1 METVGEPAV
10 EPHLADGR
18 STSSVGPRGPV
29 SRPRTRKSP
38 IASECSQRAGFPS
51 TPTKG
56 YAEGHRTVTTVGPRS
71 AYRSG
76 GLRIGAEV
84 VYRDGR
90 EARRGVIKSKRLPSS
105 ALARLQALPAR
116 AAALPGL
123 DALWLFGSH
132 ARGDATP
139 LSDVDLAYLEDLEAP
154 LRDRTPAFD
163 ARIYDALSGF
173 LGTDEISLVD
183 LETAPP
189 ALALRVFREGRL
201 LFCRNPRHV
210 ADVLERVLIRYPE
223 VRRLIVQGL
232 EGEERGAME
241 IDRDKVL
248 AQLRLLDGDLRR
260 LREKASLAAENYLAD
275 LDAQDAV
282 LRRFQTAVEA
292 CSNIGNH
299 LIARLRLRVAEDY
312 AGVFT
317 VLGEEGIVG
326 RELAARMAELARFR
340 NLVVHM
346 YWRVDHARVFSEMA
360 ERIRALEEFQDSVRR
375 FLAPPGP
382 QESKA

>member
-1 METVGEPAV
+1 M
-10 EPHLADGR
+10 
-18 STSSVGPRGPV
+18 
-29 SRPRTRKSP
+29 
-38 IASECSQRAGFPS
+38 
-51 TPTKG
+51 
-56 YAEGHRTVTTVGPRS
+56 
-71 AYRSG
+71 
-76 GLRIGAEV
+76 
-84 VYRDGR
+84 YRDGR

-154 LRDRTPAFD
+154 RRDRTPAFD

-189 ALALRVFREGRL
+189 ALALRVFREGKL

-232 EGEERGAME
+232 EAGSSMGTS
-241 IDRDKVL
+241 
-248 AQLRLLDGDLRR
+248 GDCAKRPAWPRR
-260 LREKASLAAENYLAD
+260 ITWPISM
-275 LDAQDAV
+275 
-282 LRRFQTAVEA
+282 RRTP
-292 CSNIGNH
+292 CSGGSRPRSKR
-299 LIARLRLRVAEDY
+299 ARTSA
-312 AGVFT
+312 T
-317 VLGEEGIVG
+317 T
-326 RELAARMAELARFR
+326 
-340 NLVVHM
+340 
-346 YWRVDHARVFSEMA
+346 
-360 ERIRALEEFQDSVRR
+360 
-375 FLAPPGP
+375 
-382 QESKA
+382 